1 MTSHQSDE
9 HAWCCIQGQSPVPD
23 STIADESSLTAEEQA
38 ERDKLLA
45 EYSALEVEHQRSRR
59 GRATNAPSTIQ
70 L

>member
-1 MTSHQSDE
+1 MTSQQ
-9 HAWCCIQGQSPVPD
+9 CIQGQNPVPD
-23 STIADESSLTAEEQA
+23 SAVADESSLTTEEQA

-45 EYSALEVEHQRSRR
+45 EYSALEVEQQRSRR